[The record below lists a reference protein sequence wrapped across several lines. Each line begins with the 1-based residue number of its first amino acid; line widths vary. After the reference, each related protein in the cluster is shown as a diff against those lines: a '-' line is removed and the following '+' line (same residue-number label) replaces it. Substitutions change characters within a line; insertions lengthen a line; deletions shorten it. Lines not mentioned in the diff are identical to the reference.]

1 MLGDRSLHEKLKNT
15 DLPVGE
21 QNKLVAL
28 DAVEAVAR
36 IAYKTNEVCIIY
48 PITPASAMG
57 EYADEWATE
66 DKKNLWG
73 IVPDVVQMLSL
84 IHI

>member
-36 IAYKTNEVCIIY
+36 IAYNTNEV
-48 PITPASAMG
+48 
-57 EYADEWATE
+57 
-66 DKKNLWG
+66 
-73 IVPDVVQMLSL
+73 
-84 IHI
+84 

>member
-15 DLPVGE
+15 DLPVRK

-48 PITPASAMG
+48 PITPASAIC
-57 EYADEWATE
+57 EYADEWAT
-66 DKKNLWG
+66 
-73 IVPDVVQMLSL
+73 
-84 IHI
+84 